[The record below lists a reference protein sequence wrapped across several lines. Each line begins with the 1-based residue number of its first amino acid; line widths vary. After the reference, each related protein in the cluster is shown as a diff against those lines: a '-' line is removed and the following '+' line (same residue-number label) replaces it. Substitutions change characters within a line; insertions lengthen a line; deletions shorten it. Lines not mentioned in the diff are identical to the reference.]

1 MTFAPRPLLAA
12 RIFIIETIP
21 GLSGAVVGIVGDG
34 PHAAT
39 GSSYHLGKS
48 QLRSDSYTIV
58 ESARDRSG
66 LSDAASGLDIGMF
79 SFPAGGKTHTLRTFS
94 AWLVGQCQAGAA
106 ETLDIREVIYSTD
119 GRNVRRWDRL
129 KRRSDGDKSHL
140 YHTHISYFRDSENRD
155 KTALFRRYLTEAG
168 LIEGEGEAMIPCR
181 KGDQG
186 EGVRF
191 WQYVLNRVN
200 AAGLTI
206 DGDYGP
212 KMEAAVNAYRAK
224 HGGPGTGP
232 SPMISGWMGY
242 HALSLLAAGYAG
254 KNGERGPQGPTG
266 PAGKDGSALG
276 GNLTVT
282 GGSLRVVVAQEG

>member
-1 MTFAPRPLLAA
+1 MAWVLTRGQQTFRGELDVVFPGRDKSSSGSVGDLQHQGGRSGHNPDRTGNAEHKDGDTKDEVRAVDEDADLVPGSAVDWMLLVIQHILGIARAGGYVPFRYIIYRPRGSKVTYIWARTSGWVSRVYTGANPHDKHAHFSGDYTQKADEWTGSLNLAA
-12 RIFIIETIP
+12 VRP
-21 GLSGAVVGIVGDG
+21 G
-34 PHAAT
+34 T
-39 GSSYHLGKS
+39 
-48 QLRSDSYTIV
+48 Q
-58 ESARDRSG
+58 
-66 LSDAASGLDIGMF
+66 
-79 SFPAGGKTHTLRTFS
+79 
-94 AWLVGQCQAGAA
+94 
-106 ETLDIREVIYSTD
+106 
-119 GRNVRRWDRL
+119 
-129 KRRSDGDKSHL
+129 
-140 YHTHISYFRDSENRD
+140 
-155 KTALFRRYLTEAG
+155 
-168 LIEGEGEAMIPCR
+168 EGEAMIPCR
-181 KGDQG
+181 KGDEG

-254 KNGERGPQGPTG
+254 KSGERGPQGPTG